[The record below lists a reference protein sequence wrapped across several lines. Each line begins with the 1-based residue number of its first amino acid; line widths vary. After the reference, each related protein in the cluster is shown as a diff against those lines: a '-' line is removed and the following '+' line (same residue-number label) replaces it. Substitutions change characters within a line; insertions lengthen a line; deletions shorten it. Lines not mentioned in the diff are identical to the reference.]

1 MKNFVYDIPTKVYF
15 GKDQIQSLSELVK
28 NLGKKLLIVYG
39 GGSIK
44 KNGIYDSVLEQ
55 LKKADGEWFELSGI
69 EPNSRIATVKKG
81 IQLCKEKKIDGVLAV
96 GGGSVIDC
104 SKAICAGAYYNGDPW
119 NLVMNPSLIKNA
131 LPLIAIPTMA
141 ATGSEMDHIAVI
153 TNEDTDEKIGTRH
166 PLLRPIASILDP
178 TYTFSVSPYQSA
190 AGVADIMSHIM
201 ESYFSKEPGL
211 ILENVAIGL
220 LKTCMDSGLKVLEDP
235 EDYEA
240 RANLMWVSCWAINDF
255 LKLGRPVAWSVH
267 PIEHQLSAVYDITH
281 GVGLAILTPHWM
293 EYVLNE
299 NTVDIF
305 EGFFRKLWDWQDKEL
320 DSYELVYKGIEELN
334 KFYAKLNLP
343 MTLHELDIDSSQFS
357 AMAKKAE
364 KQVQQGFV
372 PLSESDIV
380 KIYEASL

>member
-1 MKNFVYDIPTKVYF
+1 MKNFIYDIPTKIYF
-15 GKDQIQSLSELVK
+15 GQDQIESLSALV
-28 NLGKKLLIVYG
+28 NDLGKKLLLVYG

-44 KNGIYDSVLEQ
+44 KNRIYDSVLNQ
-55 LKKADGEWFELSGI
+55 LEKAQVEWFELSGV
-69 EPNSRIATVKKG
+69 EPNPRITTVKKG
-81 IQLCKEKKIDGVLAV
+81 IRICKEQNIDGVLAV

-104 SKAICAGAYYNGDPW
+104 AKAICAGAYYKGDAW
-119 NLVMNPSLIKNA
+119 DLVKDPSLIQKA
-131 LPLIAIPTMA
+131 LPLITIPTMA

-166 PLLRPIASILDP
+166 PLLRPKASILDP
-178 TYTFSVSPYQSA
+178 VYTFSVSPYQSA
-190 AGVADIMSHIM
+190 AGVTDIMSHIM
-201 ESYFSKEPGL
+201 ESYFSNEPGL
-211 ILENVAIGL
+211 IQENVAIGL
-220 LKTCMDSGLKVLEDP
+220 LKTCMTSGLQVLENP
-235 EDYEA
+235 ENYEA

-293 EYVLNE
+293 EYVLSRD
-299 NTVDIF
+299 TVDIF
-305 EGFFRKLWDWQDKEL
+305 ASFFRKLWDWQDKEM
-320 DSYELVYKGIEELN
+320 DVYELVHEGIKKMK

-364 KQVQQGFV
+364 KQVQDGFV
-372 PLSESDIV
+372 PLNESDIV

>member
-15 GKDQIQSLSELVK
+15 GQGQIQVLESLVK
-28 NLGKKLLIVYG
+28 EMGKNVLLVYG

-44 KNGIYDSVLEQ
+44 KNGIYDALLTQ
-55 LKKADGEWFELSGI
+55 LKKADVSITELSGV
-69 EPNSRIATVKKG
+69 EPNPRITTVKKG
-81 IQLCKEKKIDGVLAV
+81 VQLCKEQDVDLVIAV

-104 SKAICAGAYYNGDPW
+104 AKVICAGVYYQKDLW
-119 NLVMNPSLIKNA
+119 DLVVDPSLIQNA

-153 TNEDTDEKIGTRH
+153 TNEATDEKIGTRH
-166 PLLRPIASILDP
+166 PILRPKASIMDP

-190 AGVADIMSHIM
+190 SGVADIMSHIM
-201 ESYFSKEPGL
+201 ESYFSNEPGK
-211 ILENVAIGL
+211 IQENVAIAL
-220 LKTCMDSGLKVLEDP
+220 LKTCMEAGLKVLEDP

-255 LKLGRPVAWSVH
+255 LKLGRPVAWTVH

-299 NTVDIF
+299 NTVKIF
-305 EGFFRKLWDWQDKEL
+305 EGFFRKLWDWQEKDL
-320 DSYELVYKGIEELN
+320 DPFELVHQGIQELN
-334 KFYAKLNLP
+334 KFYARLHLP
-343 MTLHELDIDSSQFS
+343 STLHELNIDSSHFS

-364 KQVQQGFV
+364 KQVQEGFV

>member
-69 EPNSRIATVKKG
+69 EPNPRIATVKKG

-153 TNEDTDEKIGTRH
+153 TNEDTDEKIV
-166 PLLRPIASILDP
+166 
-178 TYTFSVSPYQSA
+178 F
-190 AGVADIMSHIM
+190 
-201 ESYFSKEPGL
+201 
-211 ILENVAIGL
+211 
-220 LKTCMDSGLKVLEDP
+220 
-235 EDYEA
+235 
-240 RANLMWVSCWAINDF
+240 
-255 LKLGRPVAWSVH
+255 
-267 PIEHQLSAVYDITH
+267 
-281 GVGLAILTPHWM
+281 
-293 EYVLNE
+293 
-299 NTVDIF
+299 
-305 EGFFRKLWDWQDKEL
+305 
-320 DSYELVYKGIEELN
+320 
-334 KFYAKLNLP
+334 
-343 MTLHELDIDSSQFS
+343 
-357 AMAKKAE
+357 
-364 KQVQQGFV
+364 
-372 PLSESDIV
+372 
-380 KIYEASL
+380 

>member
-15 GKDQIQSLSELVK
+15 GQGQIQVLESLVK
-28 NLGKKLLIVYG
+28 EMGKNVLLVYG

-44 KNGIYDSVLEQ
+44 KNGIYDALLTQ
-55 LKKADGEWFELSGI
+55 LKKADVSITELSGV
-69 EPNSRIATVKKG
+69 EPNPRITTVKKG
-81 IQLCKEKKIDGVLAV
+81 VQLCKEQDVDLVIAV

-104 SKAICAGAYYNGDPW
+104 AKVICAGVYYQKDLW
-119 NLVMNPSLIKNA
+119 DLVVDPSLIQNA

-153 TNEDTDEKIGTRH
+153 TNEATDEKIGTRH
-166 PLLRPIASILDP
+166 PILRPKASIMDP

-190 AGVADIMSHIM
+190 SGVADIMSHIM
-201 ESYFSKEPGL
+201 ESYFSNEPGK
-211 ILENVAIGL
+211 IQENVAIAL
-220 LKTCMDSGLKVLEDP
+220 LKTCMEAGLKVLEDP

-255 LKLGRPVAWSVH
+255 LKLGRPVAWTVH

-299 NTVDIF
+299 NTVTIF
-305 EGFFRKLWDWQDKEL
+305 EGFFRKLWDWQEKDL
-320 DSYELVYKGIEELN
+320 DAFELVHQGIQELN
-334 KFYAKLNLP
+334 KFYARLHLP
-343 MTLHELDIDSSQFS
+343 STLHELNIDSSHFS

-364 KQVQQGFV
+364 KQIQEGFV

>member
-1 MKNFVYDIPTKVYF
+1 M
-15 GKDQIQSLSELVK
+15 
-28 NLGKKLLIVYG
+28 
-39 GGSIK
+39 
-44 KNGIYDSVLEQ
+44 
-55 LKKADGEWFELSGI
+55 
-69 EPNSRIATVKKG
+69 
-81 IQLCKEKKIDGVLAV
+81 LAV